1 MRDSR
6 TIGIGREA
14 LLSLVS
20 KFSMGVLGFLGTVVF
35 ARELGA
41 SGLGVYQTAMAA
53 AMVASRLSGGVG
65 TAVRKRVSEVD
76 ADAARYLGLGLLA
89 HLGLSV
95 VVLAAVL
102 VFLDPAVAYFGSP
115 EVTFGVVAL
124 VVAFGLFE
132 VVNRMYAGAGY
143 PARSSWLDAVR
154 SFLTLVFQLA
164 LLWVGLRE
172 FGLIAGLAVG
182 TVLSAGVSVVAA
194 GITPRLP
201 TWDVVRRLYDHARW
215 SAPNELLKNVY
226 ASSDI
231 IILTAVVGSTS
242 AGLYAAAS
250 QLVVPAAFLA
260 SSIVSALAVKT
271 SGRHSAGEDVVRDL
285 TNSVAYSGLFAV
297 PMLFGALA
305 MPRALLRTVF
315 GGEFAV
321 AGAAL
326 VGMGLFQVWN
336 VYAKPFESVFA
347 SVDRPDLVFRVNVV
361 VTGLHLPVAAGA
373 GLVAGLLGVVGATVA
388 AEFVRFCL
396 YLVLTYRRFETVVIP
411 RQPIEQ
417 VGSAVVMFL
426 ALESVLRIVTVRGW
440 VVLVAL
446 VGGGAA
452 VYAAVLFAISP
463 HFRLTLRNTVPFGY

>member
-1 MRDSR
+1 MRDPR

-14 LLSLVS
+14 LLSLGS

-35 ARELGA
+35 ARILGA

-53 AMVASRLSGGVG
+53 AMVASRLSGGIG

-76 ADAARYLGLGLLA
+76 ADAARYLGLGLIA
-89 HLGLSV
+89 HFALSV
-95 VVLAAVL
+95 VALVAVV
-102 VFLDPAVAYFGSP
+102 VFFDTVVTYFGSP
-115 EVTFGVVAL
+115 GVTFGVVAL

-132 VVNRMYAGAGY
+132 IVNRMYAGTGY

-154 SFLTLVFQLA
+154 SFLTLGCQLA
-164 LLWVGLRE
+164 LLWIGLRE
-172 FGLIAGLAVG
+172 FGLIVGLAVA
-182 TVLSAGVSVVAA
+182 TALSAGISAVAA
-194 GITPRLP
+194 GVTPRLP
-201 TWDVVRRLYDHARW
+201 TLDVARRLYDHARW

-315 GGEFAV
+315 GAEFAV

-361 VTGLHLPVAAGA
+361 VTGLHLPVAAAA
-373 GLVAGLLGVVGATVA
+373 GWVAGLLGVVTATVV

-396 YLVLTYRRFETVVIP
+396 YLVLTYRRFNTAAIS
-411 RQPIEQ
+411 RQPVEQ
-417 VGSAVVMFL
+417 AASAFAMFL
-426 ALESVLRIVTVRGW
+426 ALEAVLRVVTVRGW

-446 VGGGAA
+446 VGAGAA
-452 VYAAVLFAISP
+452 VYAIVLFAISP
-463 HFRLTLRNTVPFGY
+463 HFRLTLRNTFLFGY

>member
-20 KFSMGVLGFLGTVVF
+20 KFSMGVLGFVGTVVF

-76 ADAARYLGLGLLA
+76 ADVARYLGLGLIV
-89 HLGLSV
+89 HLGLSAA
-95 VVLAAVL
+95 VLAAVL
-102 VFLDPAVAYFGSP
+102 LFFEPAVAYFGSP

-132 VVNRMYAGAGY
+132 VVNRTYAGAGY
-143 PARSSWLDAVR
+143 PARSSWLDALR
-154 SFLTLVFQLA
+154 SLLTLGAQLT
-164 LLWVGLRE
+164 LLWIGLRE
-172 FGLIAGLAVG
+172 FGLIVGLAVG
-182 TVLSAGVSVVAA
+182 TVLSAGVSGLAA
-194 GITPRLP
+194 GVTPRLP
-201 TWDVVRRLYDHARW
+201 TLDVVRRLYDHARW

-226 ASSDI
+226 SSSDI

-260 SSIVSALAVKT
+260 ASIVGALAVKT
-271 SGRHSAGEDVVRDL
+271 SGRHSAGEDVVGDL
-285 TNSVAYSGLFAV
+285 TNSVAYSGLFAI

-315 GGEFAV
+315 TGEFAA
-321 AGAAL
+321 AGGAL
-326 VGMGLFQVWN
+326 IGMGLFQVWN
-336 VYAKPFESVFA
+336 VYAKPFESVFT
-347 SVDRPDLVFRVNVV
+347 SVDRPDLVFRVNVL
-361 VTGLHLPVAAGA
+361 VTGLHLPVAVAA
-373 GLVAGLLGVVGATVA
+373 GLAVGLLGVVAATVV
-388 AEFVRFCL
+388 AEFLRLCV
-396 YLVLTYRRFETVVIP
+396 YLGLTYRRYGTVAVP
-411 RQPIEQ
+411 RQPLEQ
-417 VGSAVVMFL
+417 VGSAVAMFV
-426 ALESVLRIVTVRGW
+426 ALEAVLRVVTVRGW
-440 VVLVAL
+440 AVLVAL